1 MKLSII
7 TVVNDSN
14 FEQLIS
20 KLYQIKDTVCMNY
33 EVILINSCMKNHIEI
48 ISKKLNTIIVNSKS
62 QNLIENL
69 KLGTNKCTGDYV
81 WVVDLKDSLCDK
93 IYEENISWQNSDI
106 VVFGYKENGVIPDY
120 IKHAQTKDNLL
131 ISHYNNLIY
140 KLVEYKDNY
149 VSNKTIIKTDFFIND
164 TFLKNIQLINN
175 INCKFYK
182 KEIFKNII
190 YNFINFDYLYLL
202 ECKYSKSIYLCIKDL
217 IIYNIKIEI
226 YKKSIKNKINELKN
240 NYIKLNRLFNDEEN
254 NIIDIDNI
262 FSENIK
268 KDLYQYKKHIKFY
281 IKYLCKVFNQSL
293 LLDAI
298 YMYNNCNKLDIKYF
312 NKLQKYC
319 IKYCDHKFKLTIGII
334 YQDKNIDK
342 LKKLLSKLEKYV
354 KNNNEIILVN
364 NSINK
369 NRNDYKSFHKINHNV
384 TQVFMNHDNKYPGY
398 ARNQIIQSANG
409 DYVWF
414 LDDDDDIP
422 EKNIFY
428 VPDIK
433 NGLIGFGYNE
443 IAKNKLSI
451 PNNRTENILSGF
463 YQENIFDYL
472 GVLAL
477 WNKWIKLS
485 ILKTAIKSFPD
496 NIPIAYNE
504 DTIINLLVLCYSS
517 NFHNIENLIYIKYPG
532 ISDVKLIYFS
542 DFKKILIGYSIEKEI
557 RNNFIKTNFYNIY
570 YKYLSYYIEDVA
582 NKCYLQSRYNAV
594 IDNEKWYAKNYAKG
608 LGIECL
614 N

>member
-14 FEQLIS
+14 FEQLVN

-33 EVILINSCMKNHIEI
+33 EVILINSCIKNHIEI

-69 KLGTNKCTGDYV
+69 KLGANKCTGDYV

-93 IYEENISWQNSDI
+93 IYEGNISWQNSDI
-106 VVFGYKENGVIPDY
+106 IVFGYKENGVIPNY

-140 KLVEYKDNY
+140 KLKEYIGDFC
-149 VSNKTIIKTDFFIND
+149 SNNNLIKTDFFIND
-164 TFLKNIQLINN
+164 TLLKNMQLINN

-268 KDLYQYKKHIKFY
+268 KDLYQYNKHIKFY

-298 YMYNNCNKLDIKYF
+298 YMYNNSNKSDIKYF

-334 YQDKNIDK
+334 YQNDNINK
-342 LKKLLSKLEKYV
+342 LKKLLLKLKKYV
-354 KNNNEIILVN
+354 KNKNEIILVN

-369 NRNDYKSFHKINHNV
+369 DRYDYRSFHKINHNV
-384 TQVFMNHDNKYPGY
+384 SQVIMNHENKYPGY
-398 ARNQIIQSANG
+398 ARNQIIQSAIG

-428 VPDIK
+428 IPKFENKFIC
-433 NGLIGFGYNE
+433 FSYNE
-443 IAKNKLSI
+443 LSKNRITIL
-451 PNNRTENILSGF
+451 PNRTEYIKCGYKEST
-463 YQENIFDYL
+463 FDYM
-472 GVLAL
+472 GVLSL
-477 WNKWIKLS
+477 WSKWIDLNV
-485 ILKTAIKSFPD
+485 LKKTIKYLDPEK
-496 NIPIAYNE
+496 IYAYNE
-504 DTIINLLVLCYSS
+504 DTIIDLLSICFCETIHSV
-517 NFHNIENLIYIKYPG
+517 NNLIYIKYPG
-532 ISDVKLIYFS
+532 ISDKKQISYI
-542 DFKKILIGYSIEKEI
+542 DFKKILIGYIAERDI
-557 RNNFIKTNFYNIY
+557 RNIIIKKYFYHVY
-570 YKYLSYYIEDVA
+570 YKYLSYYTENVA
-582 NKCYLQSRYNAV
+582 NKIYLRNRYNAV
-594 IDNEKWYAKNYAKG
+594 FPEEKWKAKEYAKG
-608 LGIECL
+608 LEIECL
-614 N
+614 D